1 MDIKDKLQSSNA
13 EPLLK
18 AVSSK
23 LGIPPEELRAQL
35 EAGKF
40 DSAIQR
46 MNPGEAAKFQQAMQ
60 NPKLIEKLMSS
71 AQAQALYKKTDRRKI
86 RQHPTKPVGHCPWML
101 SKRRLCTEGRHG

>member
-23 LGIPPEELRAQL
+23 LGIPPEELRTQL

-46 MNPGEAAKFQQAMQ
+46 MNPGEAAKFQQAIQ

-71 AQAQALYKKTDRRKI
+71 AQAQALYKKLTGGK
-86 RQHPTKPVGHCPWML
+86 
-101 SKRRLCTEGRHG
+101 

>member
-1 MDIKDKLQSSNA
+1 MQS
-13 EPLLK
+13 LC
-18 AVSSK
+18 SK
-23 LGIPPEELRAQL
+23 QSAASWGSPEELRAQL

-71 AQAQALYKKTDRRKI
+71 AQAQALYKKLTGGK
-86 RQHPTKPVGHCPWML
+86 
-101 SKRRLCTEGRHG
+101 